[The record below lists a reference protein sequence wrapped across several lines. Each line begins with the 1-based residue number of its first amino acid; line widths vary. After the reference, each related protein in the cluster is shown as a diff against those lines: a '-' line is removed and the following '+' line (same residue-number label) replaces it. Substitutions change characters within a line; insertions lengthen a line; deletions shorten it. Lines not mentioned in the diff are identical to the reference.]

1 MKALVPLLVL
11 APCLAMAEPTLYL
24 QGGLGYQIGMTER
37 WTYEGERRKSV
48 HKMDL
53 PDTVGSFVAGV
64 EYRGFLIEAQ
74 HVSSIETGKD
84 HGFNVV
90 TAGYRWEF
98 SF

>member
-1 MKALVPLLVL
+1 MRALLLALIPCAAL
-11 APCLAMAEPTLYL
+11 ADPTIYL

-37 WTYEGERRKSV
+37 WTERGERYSSV
-48 HKMDL
+48 HTMDL
-53 PDTVGSFVAGV
+53 PNTIGSVVAGI

-74 HVSSIETGKD
+74 HVSSIETGQD

-90 TAGYRWEF
+90 TVGYRWEF

>member
-1 MKALVPLLVL
+1 MKIPLALL
-11 APCLAMAEPTLYL
+11 AIIPCFAVAEPTLYL

>member
-1 MKALVPLLVL
+1 MKTLVL
-11 APCLAMAEPTLYL
+11 LIALMAGPAMAEPTLYL
-24 QGGLGYQIGMTER
+24 QGGLGYQVGMTER
-37 WTYEGERRKSV
+37 WTFEGERRKSV

-74 HVSSIETGKD
+74 HVSSIETGRD